1 MMKKSISEKE
11 KSFCRDYA
19 YSGDA
24 RGSAARAG
32 YIISPGRSAA
42 KLLSRD
48 DIRKEISEIEK
59 QRSNARGCAE
69 KGLYRLA
76 FGSVSDALK
85 LILNPDSLSEK
96 DAETLD
102 LFNVSDIKIPKGGG
116 IEIKFFDR
124 QKALE
129 KLATLESPSENPQSS
144 FIKALSMGADRLMQ
158 DDAF

>member
-1 MMKKSISEKE
+1 MIIKPISEKE
-11 KSFCRDYA
+11 ICFCRDYA

-32 YIISPGRSAA
+32 YILAPGRSAA
-42 KLLSRD
+42 KLLARE

-59 QRSNARGCAE
+59 QRSASRLNAE

-85 LILNPDSLSEK
+85 LLLKPDSLSEK

-116 IEIKFFDR
+116 MEIKFYDR

-144 FIKALSMGADRLMQ
+144 FIKALSTGAEHLTQ
-158 DDAF
+158 EDAL